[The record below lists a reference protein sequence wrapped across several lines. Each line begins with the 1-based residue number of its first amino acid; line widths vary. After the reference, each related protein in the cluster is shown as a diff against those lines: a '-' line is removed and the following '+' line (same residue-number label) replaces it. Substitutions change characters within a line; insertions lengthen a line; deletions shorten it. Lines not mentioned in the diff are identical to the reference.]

1 MKNESSLDR
10 LNKKMNMTEERVSEH
25 ENRKEKWL
33 SLKNREKM
41 NPINSMNSM
50 NRTPRTYESVAI
62 DLTFV

>member
-1 MKNESSLDR
+1 
-10 LNKKMNMTEERVSEH
+10 MNMTEERVSEH

-41 NPINSMNSM
+41 SPINSMNSM
-50 NRTPRTYESVAI
+50 NRTPRTYESVVI